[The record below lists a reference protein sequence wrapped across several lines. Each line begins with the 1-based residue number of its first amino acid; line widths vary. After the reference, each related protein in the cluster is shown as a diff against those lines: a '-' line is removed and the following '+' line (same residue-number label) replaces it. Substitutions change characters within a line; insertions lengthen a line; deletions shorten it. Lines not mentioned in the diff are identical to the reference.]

1 MDFWFFIAEVI
12 LLLGSA
18 FVLGALAQW
27 LKQSAILG
35 YLLAGTLLGPL
46 LFNKQVVVSV
56 AELGVALL
64 LFSIGLEFSLRRLK
78 SMGAFAI
85 AGGILQV
92 SITLLFF
99 TAIFKFVYPLKIAIA
114 LGAMVALS
122 STAIVLRMLVDRSEI
137 DSSRGRNALGILL
150 LQDIAV
156 VPLVLGMTLLSR
168 GGNLTEITLQIA
180 KTIGGAAGLMLVFY
194 LLFYHIIPR
203 MLKTAL
209 FANRELVVLLT
220 IVLATGATWA
230 AHALGLSPAL
240 GAFLA
245 GILLAESPF
254 AVQIRSDI
262 GSIRVLFVT
271 LFFTSIGMLADPDWF
286 LGNWQ
291 KVLLCLGLIFIGKT
305 AIVYMV
311 GRFFRMGH
319 RISLATGI
327 TLAQV
332 GEFSFVLAAIAMSGN
347 LISADVFDLMISVTI
362 LSMFLAPYMVSF
374 AEPMAAKLFRSSQT
388 SHRHSKAEPK
398 QAGIECVRR
407 IVVIGFGPAG
417 QQVAAALQS
426 KGFSTEIVELNPAS
440 AKKAADRSLT
450 VHIGDATSGDLL
462 EHFGLEDASMV
473 VVTIPDPRTA
483 QNVIKKVRQLVPDA
497 VIIARS
503 RYHIAN
509 PELRKAG
516 ADVTVDEELTV
527 GIDLAQE
534 VLRVLH
540 ESHKDAMACAL
551 AGEPADPHHLR
562 NPATLNQKDESHE

>member
-78 SMGAFAI
+78 SMGAFATV
-85 AGGILQV
+85 GGTLQV

-99 TAIFKFVYPLKIAIA
+99 TAIFQFVFPLKVALA

-137 DSSRGRNALGILL
+137 DSTRGRNALGILL

-168 GGNLTEITLQIA
+168 GGDLAEVALQIT
-180 KTIGGAAGLMLVFY
+180 KTIGGAAGLILGFY
-194 LLFYHIIPR
+194 LLFYHVIPR

-271 LFFTSIGMLADPDWF
+271 LFFTSIGMLADPAWF
-286 LGNWQ
+286 LDNWR
-291 KVLLCLGLIFIGKT
+291 KVLLCLVLIFIGKT
-305 AIVYMV
+305 VIVYGV

-332 GEFSFVLAAIAMSGN
+332 GEFSFVLAAIAVSGK

-374 AEPMAAKLFRSSQT
+374 AEPVAAKLSRYSQA
-388 SHRHSKAEPK
+388 SHQHSKADPT
-398 QAGIECVRR
+398 QADIACDRR

-417 QQVAAALQS
+417 QQVTAALQQ
-426 KGFSTEIVELNPAS
+426 KGFATEVVELNPAS
-440 AKKAADRSLT
+440 AAKAMDQNLT
-450 VHIGDATSGDLL
+450 VHIGDAATGDLL
-462 EHFGLEDASMV
+462 EHFGLPEAGLV
-473 VVTIPDPRTA
+473 VVTVPDPRTA
-483 QNVIKKVRQLVPDA
+483 RNIIEKVRQLAPDA

-509 PELRKAG
+509 ADLRKAG

-534 VLRVLH
+534 VLRILH
-540 ESHKDAMACAL
+540 ESNREALACAL
-551 AGEPADPHHLR
+551 AGEPPEKHHL
-562 NPATLNQKDESHE
+562 